1 VEPIVHGGT
10 MLPQNKKQTTNF
22 LLFSTYHQY
31 NIMSLST
38 SVSSISPIM
47 ALTDAFAE
55 TSYVLQRTSLA
66 GAFGL
71 GLGPLLLSRRTVLPM
86 WRVSMLGASALAS
99 LSLPFI
105 CMERLSYY
113 AITTSTPVIR
123 TVTSV
128 QQKNDTK
135 RKALY
140 ASHAM
145 GTVLGAGLV
154 RASVSAGVIRA
165 PKYAKGPLR
174 IPVNVLFFMLCK
186 AHVEGV
192 LLDQQGK

>member
-1 VEPIVHGGT
+1 
-10 MLPQNKKQTTNF
+10 
-22 LLFSTYHQY
+22 
-31 NIMSLST
+31 
-38 SVSSISPIM
+38 
-47 ALTDAFAE
+47 
-55 TSYVLQRTSLA
+55 
-66 GAFGL
+66 
-71 GLGPLLLSRRTVLPM
+71 
-86 WRVSMLGASALAS
+86 MLGASALAS

-165 PKYAKGPLR
+165 PKYAKGPFR

-192 LLDQQGK
+192 LLDQGK

>member
-1 VEPIVHGGT
+1 
-10 MLPQNKKQTTNF
+10 
-22 LLFSTYHQY
+22 
-31 NIMSLST
+31 MSLFT
-38 SVSSISPIM
+38 SVSSISPII

-71 GLGPLLLSRRTVLPM
+71 GLGPLLLSSRRTVLPM

-99 LSLPFI
+99 LSLPFLV
-105 CMERLSYY
+105 MERLSYY
-113 AITTSTPVIR
+113 AITTSTPVTR

-128 QQKNDTK
+128 QQQNDTK

-165 PKYAKGPLR
+165 PKYAKGPFR

-192 LLDQQGK
+192 LLDQGK

>member
-1 VEPIVHGGT
+1 
-10 MLPQNKKQTTNF
+10 
-22 LLFSTYHQY
+22 
-31 NIMSLST
+31 
-38 SVSSISPIM
+38 
-47 ALTDAFAE
+47 
-55 TSYVLQRTSLA
+55 
-66 GAFGL
+66 
-71 GLGPLLLSRRTVLPM
+71 
-86 WRVSMLGASALAS
+86 MLGASALAS
-99 LSLPFI
+99 LSLPFL

-113 AITTSTPVIR
+113 AITTSTPVTR
-123 TVTSV
+123 TAVTSV
-128 QQKNDTK
+128 QQQNDTK

-192 LLDQQGK
+192 LLDQCK